1 MARKVQMILVDDI
14 DGGEAKRTVTF
25 TIDGKNYEIDL
36 NEANL
41 DRLTEAMAP
50 FVDKARRSGG
60 AVRRTSTRKASS
72 GGGDA
77 SAVRTWAREQGFEV
91 SDRGRVPKE
100 IRDAFDA
107 AH

>member
-60 AVRRTSTRKASS
+60 AVLRSLGS
-72 GGGDA
+72 GTCAQGD
-77 SAVRTWAREQGFEV
+77 Q
-91 SDRGRVPKE
+91 GRVRRCPLTGSPLVNGGTPVPWVALVKLV
-100 IRDAFDA
+100 
-107 AH
+107 